1 MNGVEAIRQIRAGNP
16 DVPIGI
22 LSFFETEAV
31 IRSALRAGANGYV
44 AKDTTPAALC
54 DAAVTLAQAK
64 ASPTMSSAAEDRP
77 SRSYASLTTREAEV
91 LRALASG
98 ASNALIAQRLGI
110 SEKTLRNHISHTY
123 RKLGVSDRAQA
134 MIVAL
139 RMGVVEVSP

>member
-1 MNGVEAIRQIRAGNP
+1 
-16 DVPIGI
+16 
-22 LSFFETEAV
+22 
-31 IRSALRAGANGYV
+31 
-44 AKDTTPAALC
+44 
-54 DAAVTLAQAK
+54 
-64 ASPTMSSAAEDRP
+64 
-77 SRSYASLTTREAEV
+77 V